1 METSAEKQEKIVTFV
16 EIVGESTDKARQFLE
31 ATNWNLDEAIQLF
44 YAQSDNHELPSASTS
59 SNLTNAPVVEGQSPE
74 YSDHTD
80 FVRPPLTVKREALY
94 DDEYIRRRDQ
104 ESTQP
109 NSSWAFWDKGNDKL
123 EALYRPPFE
132 LMFKGSF
139 EQAKVEAAGQ
149 GKWVIANIQSP
160 KEFSSYIL
168 NRDTWANEGVRE
180 TVSAFFIFWQI
191 YDDHEEGRK
200 DLIPYMDKAPKE
212 FSHRRRR
219 VTSNVNNNIAH
230 EQIVQG
236 KYVLAEFASLA
247 INEDNQQKAVEAI
260 NGDNQQKAA
269 VKREYPA
276 LPEEPQGVNVCRL
289 GVRFPD
295 GKRV

>member
-1 METSAEKQEKIVTFV
+1 MVILGNYVEEQIVTFV
-16 EIVGESTDKARQFLE
+16 EIVGESTHKARQFLE
-31 ATNWNLDEAIQLF
+31 ATNWNLDE
-44 YAQSDNHELPSASTS
+44 
-59 SNLTNAPVVEGQSPE
+59 VEGQSPE

-80 FVRPPLTVKREALY
+80 FVRPPLPVKREALY

-139 EQAKVEAAGQ
+139 EQAKAEAAGQ

-200 DLIPYMDKAPKE
+200 VCTYYHLSEMPSTLVIDSITGQKMKAWTGTIGPQQLLQDLIPYMYKAPKE
-212 FSHRRRR
+212 FSHRRRT
-219 VTSNVNNNIAH
+219 VTSNVNNNIA
-230 EQIVQG
+230 QIVQG

-247 INEDNQQKAVEAI
+247 INEDNQQKAVEE
-260 NGDNQQKAA
+260 DNQQKAA

-276 LPEEPQGVNVCRL
+276 LPEEPQGVI
-289 GVRFPD
+289 
-295 GKRV
+295 